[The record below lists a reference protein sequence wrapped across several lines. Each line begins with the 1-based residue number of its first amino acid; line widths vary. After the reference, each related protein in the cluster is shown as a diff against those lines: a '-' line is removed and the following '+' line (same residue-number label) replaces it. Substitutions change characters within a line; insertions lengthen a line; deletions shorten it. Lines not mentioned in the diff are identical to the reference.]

1 MQLLHQQ
8 QKRGTRKKILEQNML
23 LPWPNGCYWL
33 CSMWPCGRNSPQ
45 PPPSSSLL
53 GGSVEKFSTTTHD
66 CEIFAPRV
74 RCQCLHMCFP
84 LNRSTRTSGENKIV
98 LKRLSWA
105 HYAGDILRRNQEK
118 KNCVLLI
125 YGRDPARHHRKCSH
139 LSEGKNASG
148 LNLAE
153 RKESPSF
160 MNFHCRF
167 RGEAKIR

>member
-1 MQLLHQQ
+1 MS
-8 QKRGTRKKILEQNML
+8 KICCYRGPMGVIGYAACDPAGEIRHNL
-23 LPWPNGCYWL
+23 
-33 CSMWPCGRNSPQ
+33 RH
-45 PPPSSSLL
+45 PPPLL

-66 CEIFAPRV
+66 CEIFTPRV

-153 RKESPSF
+153 RKESPSS
-160 MNFHCRF
+160 
-167 RGEAKIR
+167 